1 MQPRFPN
8 RPETCPRPPSPGGE
22 GRGEGGRSTK
32 FTNRLTNTMPN
43 PRLEQFAIDLHQ
55 EVLAKAGID
64 ADSAGETN
72 QPLREEAFTEYVV
85 GLLAEHN
92 EADGVELAYHEA
104 KSIGRVPAAKL
115 NAWSLSGD
123 GATADLFVTLYHGT
137 AGVEDVG
144 LPDTRRH
151 FQLVRGF
158 LRRAL
163 DEFHKKVE
171 ESCPA
176 FRVMQQIF
184 EAKDSLTTIRLFFIT
199 DGVVRSLELDEEKF
213 PGVEVRYVVW
223 DLDKLSRLRVGYREV
238 IELDF
243 VNAYDGAI
251 PCLKMADPTGEYQT
265 FLAFLPAPL
274 LARIYGEH
282 GQRLLERNVRA
293 FLQAKGKVNR
303 GLQKTLKEEPHRF
316 LAYNNGLCC
325 TAAEVRVNGGK
336 LEWLKDFQIVNGGQT
351 TASIYHALKKDKV
364 DVSQV
369 VVQVKL
375 TVLKDPAKVPEIVPL
390 ISRYANS
397 QNKVNGADFAA
408 NGSFHHTLEQLSRT
422 VWAPAASGLERGTH
436 WYYERA
442 RGSYADDKARQGTPA
457 RRAEWQN
464 QNPPQQKFTKTDLA
478 KFEHAWLGLPHL
490 VCLGAEKNFNKLAER
505 MEDDGEPVVDQNYF
519 KHAVAKAILWRT
531 AEKLFDTLELDG
543 YRANSVAY
551 AMAWLADHSECR
563 INLDRVW
570 TEQRITPVLCDA
582 LKAVCAAAHQH
593 ITSQDGNPGEASK
606 RTECWEEFRK
616 AKLRLSD
623 AWEREWAATA
633 FVTPT
638 NEEEVL
644 ATEWERMRHKF
655 AQDARTI
662 EGLEA
667 YTGKVWVASK
677 RRDLVGSY
685 AAMTWEQLRMK
696 PGLGLKKLRSLV
708 EMFAAALD

>member
-1 MQPRFPN
+1 
-8 RPETCPRPPSPGGE
+8 
-22 GRGEGGRSTK
+22 
-32 FTNRLTNTMPN
+32 MPN
-43 PRLEQFAIDLHQ
+43 PRLEEFARDLHQ

-64 ADSAGETN
+64 GVGGPPGRPPMGGGGGGGNESN
-72 QPLREEAFTEYVV
+72 HPLREEAFTEYVV

-92 EADGVELAYHEA
+92 EADGVELVYHEA
-104 KSIGRVPAAKL
+104 VKVGSMPAAKL

-137 AGVEDVG
+137 GDVEDVG
-144 LPDTRRH
+144 VPETRRH
-151 FQLVRGF
+151 FKLLRGF

-163 DEFHKKVE
+163 EGFHKKVE

-176 FRVMQQIF
+176 FRVMQQIN
-184 EAKDSLTTIRLFFIT
+184 EAKDALTTVRLFFIT
-199 DGVVRSLELDEEKF
+199 DGVVRSLEMDEEKF

-223 DLDKLSRLRVGYREV
+223 DLDKLSRLRVGHREV

-243 VNAYDGAI
+243 VNDYDGAI

-265 FLAFLPAPL
+265 FLAFFPAPL

-325 TAAEVRVNGGK
+325 TAAEVRLGGGK

-351 TASIYHALKKDKV
+351 TASIYHALKKEQV

-408 NGSFHHTLEQLSRT
+408 NGPFHNALEQLSRT

-442 RGSYADDKARQGTPA
+442 RGSYSDDKGQQGNATQ
-457 RRAEWQN
+457 RRKWETE
-464 QNPPQQKFTKTDLA
+464 NPKQQKFAKTDLA
-478 KFEHAWLGLPHL
+478 KFEHAWLGMPHL

-505 MEDDGEPVVDQNYF
+505 MEEDGEPVVDQNYF
-519 KHAVAKAILWRT
+519 KHAVAKSILWHT

-543 YRANSVAY
+543 YRANSVAF
-551 AMAWLADHSECR
+551 AVSWLAEQSERR
-563 INLDRVW
+563 INLDW
-570 TEQRITPVLCDA
+570 IWDNQRIPPALNEA
-582 LKAVCAAAHQH
+582 LKTVCAAAHHH
-593 ITSQDGNPGEASK
+593 ITRQDGNPGEASK
-606 RTECWEEFRK
+606 REACWKEFQAKKLSEPAGWREE
-616 AKLRLSD
+616 LSD
-623 AWEREWAATA
+623 TA
-633 FVTPT
+633 FVPART
-638 NEEEVL
+638 EDESL
-644 ATEWERMRHKF
+644 AAEWERVRHEF
-655 AQDARTI
+655 INDSRAMG
-662 EGLEA
+662 ELEA
-667 YTGKVWVASK
+667 LTGKVWMSS
-677 RRDLVGSY
+677 RRREPVYFY
-685 AAMTWEQLRMK
+685 AEMGWDKLRGMRNM
-696 PGLGLKKLRSLV
+696 GLKKIRGLV
-708 EMFAAALD
+708 EIFSAASRR